1 VTTVGSSWL
10 TAAVG
15 QAQVVHG
22 RAREA
27 TDREEASG
35 RAALDVAAAASKTMT
50 ATSVCTHTCGR
61 IWIPPRSSGTVRRH
75 SRHVSVLSQVELRC
89 HPVTVV
95 DQQAHTHQQQI
106 RVRQKPYTYMVR
118 PVRRLGFVMG
128 QRLQDT
134 LSPGPN
140 DFTSSMNFC

>member
-75 SRHVSVLSQVELRC
+75 SRHVSVLSQVD
-89 HPVTVV
+89 P
-95 DQQAHTHQQQI
+95 A
-106 RVRQKPYTYMVR
+106 
-118 PVRRLGFVMG
+118 RR
-128 QRLQDT
+128 
-134 LSPGPN
+134 
-140 DFTSSMNFC
+140 SSGVIL